1 MKEKIF
7 YSKEVKHYEGLG
19 IREGASC
26 IVRLTNYELQ
36 FCDIKKRPILKINL
50 KDISN
55 VAIISDKELIEKL
68 YTAFLENP
76 EIQSI
81 ITDLISISET
91 FSHLD
96 DKDFRNV
103 IQENINKIIQCQ
115 KDEEKEKMRHLYKSA
130 NDNETEALKI
140 QIQLRDKIN
149 NRLKLEK
156 MND

>member
-1 MKEKIF
+1 MLIN
-7 YSKEVKHYEGLG
+7 VKST
-19 IREGASC
+19 IDKS
-26 IVRLTNYELQ
+26 
-36 FCDIKKRPILKINL
+36 IN
-50 KDISN
+50 SVNN
-55 VAIISDKELIEKL
+55 VKELIEKL